1 MTVKDKQ
8 QKTARLYQNVLSV
21 SKTSN
26 LEAAVANATGVT
38 KMQTTLDGFMQR
50 IQQDGGMGAIKYQLK
65 QLSAA
70 NLLSM
75 LGSFEGTN
83 ADTKL
88 KRMSLLLFGDEDMKR
103 VLHFEAQFAAIKET
117 AESLLYLASG
127 SADEM
132 SSPGVPYNLAILKI
146 MIENERIFKM
156 GQEAATVADAML

>member
-38 KMQTTLDGFMQR
+38 KMQATLDGFMQR
-50 IQQDGGMGAIKYQLK
+50 IQQDGGMVAIQHQLK

-75 LGSFEGTN
+75 LGCFEGTN

-88 KRMSLLLFGDEDMKR
+88 KRMSLLLFGDDDMKR
-103 VLHFEAQFAAIKET
+103 VLHFEAQFAVIKES
-117 AESLLYLASG
+117 AESLLYLAS
-127 SADEM
+127 SQADET
-132 SSPGVPYNLAILKI
+132 SSPGVPYNLAILKT
-146 MIENERIFKM
+146 MIENERFFKM